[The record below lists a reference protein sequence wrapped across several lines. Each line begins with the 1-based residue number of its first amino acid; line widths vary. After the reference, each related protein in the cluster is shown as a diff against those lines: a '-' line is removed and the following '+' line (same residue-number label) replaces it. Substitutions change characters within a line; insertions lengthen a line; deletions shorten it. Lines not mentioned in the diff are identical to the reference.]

1 MQTSSKKAFTMI
13 ELVFVI
19 VVIGILSAI
28 AIPKFA
34 ATRDD
39 AVITKAMTTLS
50 SLRSALSTERQK
62 RILRGQF
69 SPLTSLGG
77 STGNDKKLFDYF
89 DNNSSG
95 SAILEY
101 SITSCSSSTARGC
114 WDWKTNT
121 TYDYRMP
128 HNSSN
133 VTFTLDPAKFR
144 LTCDESDTSTGEDCK
159 LLTR

>member
-39 AVITKAMTTLS
+39 AVITKAKTTIA

-69 SPLTSLGG
+69 TPLTSLGG
-77 STGNDKKLFDYF
+77 STTAGTPMFDYY

-95 SAILEY
+95 SSILEY
-101 SITSCSSSTARGC
+101 PIHSCSSSTSRGC
-114 WDWKTNT
+114 WEWKTNT
-121 TYDYRMP
+121 TYEYRMP
-128 HNSSN
+128 HNNHN
-133 VTFTLDPAKFR
+133 VLFTLDPAKFR
-144 LTCDESDTSTGEDCK
+144 LTCVESGTTGEDCK
-159 LLTR
+159 LLTK